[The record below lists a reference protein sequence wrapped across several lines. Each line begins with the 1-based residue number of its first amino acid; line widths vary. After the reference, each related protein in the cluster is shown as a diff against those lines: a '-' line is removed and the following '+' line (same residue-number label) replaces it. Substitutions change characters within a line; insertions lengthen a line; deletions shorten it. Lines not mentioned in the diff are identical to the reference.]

1 MSDNGRVRLMQ
12 GNEACAEAA
21 IVAGCRFF
29 AGYPITPATEIA
41 EILAERLPQVGG
53 TFIQMEDELASM
65 AAVIGASIG
74 GVKALTA
81 TSGPGFTLKQE
92 NIGYAAMVEIPC
104 VIVDVQRGGPSTGL
118 PTLPAQGDVMQAR
131 WGTHGDHPIIVLA
144 PSTVRET
151 YDLTITAFN
160 FAEKFRTPVILLSD
174 AVVGHLREKIVL
186 PDPGEIKLKERK
198 APTVPPAEY
207 IPYRADEDGVP
218 PFVPVGKG
226 YRYHMTS
233 NMHDENGFPATNNH
247 AVARSLMERLHKKI
261 EKHLDEI
268 ILTDEIATEDAE
280 VLIFAYGASARSA
293 KAAVKLARAQGLKAG
308 LLKAKTLWPFPARE
322 VKRLAERVKAIIV
335 PEMNTGQLV
344 GEVER
349 AVRRLPVDVLP
360 LNRYDGLMIPPDD
373 ILAKIKEVI

>member
-1 MSDNGRVRLMQ
+1 MQ

-21 IVAGCRFF
+21 IAAGCRFF

-41 EILAERLPQVGG
+41 EILAVRLPQVGG

-92 NIGYAAMVEIPC
+92 NIGYAAMVEVPC

-186 PDPGEIKLKERK
+186 PDPSEIKLEERK
-198 APTVPPAEY
+198 APTVPPADY

-218 PFVPVGKG
+218 PFVPVGRG

-233 NMHDENGFPATNNH
+233 NMHDESGFPATNNH

-268 ILTDEIATEDAE
+268 VLTDEIATEDAE